1 MNVKC
6 RILNSLKRTILM
18 SRMLHLYAWL
28 HRNNPNY
35 STMEAS
41 LYWRVTGVPITTL
54 ILGEFNIFAI
64 SQCISWNL
72 PCRLAPVYSSLK
84 LLFYSSLVLKQLLLA
99 KNKSFYCFYD
109 NLYTKAYLLA
119 LKRIW
124 YSGATSLIHHC
135 TKLPYSHPR
144 RLQSLVVTTWL
155 KLPWFAVLLWF

>member
-72 PCRLAPVYSSLK
+72 PRRLALVYSSLK
-84 LLFYSSLVLKQLLLA
+84 LLFYSSLVWFL
-99 KNKSFYCFYD
+99 NSFCLPKIRVFIAFMTISIQK
-109 NLYTKAYLLA
+109 LIYLLWREYDIQVQRVWYITVPNHHILTLGGYKA
-119 LKRIW
+119 L
-124 YSGATSLIHHC
+124 
-135 TKLPYSHPR
+135 
-144 RLQSLVVTTWL
+144 
-155 KLPWFAVLLWF
+155 